1 MLKIRNI
8 TKHTRNQQTYNK
20 AGKRMRASTSEAVY
34 GTTFCCVVRH
44 VEGKASRTDS
54 ARQGMRAEAQKNKQV
69 KHTIANFGLPSGT
82 LHASPFLVRSENSSS
97 SFRLRSCPAPLEN
110 SAKAP
115 RSAFQLHAESNLL
128 FMPMPGLHL
137 PQTTTSLAIC
147 FHSLDTYMAKI
158 RKANEKQFHD
168 GIIFQKFD

>member
-54 ARQGMRAEAQKNKQV
+54 ARQGMKAEAQKNKQV
-69 KHTIANFGLPSGT
+69 KHTIANYGLPSGT
-82 LHASPFLVRSENSSS
+82 PHASPFLARSENSSFFVSS
-97 SFRLRSCPAPLEN
+97 SFLSSPPREFRQSTRFSIPTTRRKQIAFHANARSSLTAN
-110 SAKAP
+110 RHQP
-115 RSAFQLHAESNLL
+115 RNFPP
-128 FMPMPGLHL
+128 FP
-137 PQTTTSLAIC
+137 
-147 FHSLDTYMAKI
+147 
-158 RKANEKQFHD
+158 
-168 GIIFQKFD
+168 